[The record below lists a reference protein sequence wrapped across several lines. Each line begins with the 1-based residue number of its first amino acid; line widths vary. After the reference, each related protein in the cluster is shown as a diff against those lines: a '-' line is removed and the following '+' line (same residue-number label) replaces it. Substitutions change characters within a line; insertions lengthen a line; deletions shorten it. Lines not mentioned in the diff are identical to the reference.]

1 MPGEARRRKLRA
13 LVRRAGVKAADAGDL
28 SLVERA
34 FVHES
39 YVKERG
45 GRSYERLEFLGDS
58 VLGFITASW
67 AFEHFPDLPEGELT
81 LRKAAIVNDAQ
92 LAVTAARL
100 GFDQVLELGFGMRN
114 AGGTE
119 NPQILADAFEAF
131 VAALFRTYGL
141 DAARHFV
148 EKQHIAYL
156 DLSQEAIVDAKTRL
170 QHYAQQSL
178 GGTPVYTDESLG
190 TPQAPH
196 FAAQV
201 EVNDR
206 VLGTGTGPSKKVARQ
221 AAADAALQSLP
232 APKGT
237 A

>member
-1 MPGEARRRKLRA
+1 M
-13 LVRRAGVKAADAGDL
+13 
-28 SLVERA
+28 
-34 FVHES
+34 HES

-45 GRSYERLEFLGDS
+45 GVSYERLEFLGDS

-67 AFEHFPDLPEGELT
+67 VFERFADLPEGELT

-100 GFDQVLELGFGMRN
+100 GFDSVLKLGFGMRN
-114 AGGTE
+114 AGGAE

-141 DAARHFV
+141 ETARFFV
-148 EKQHIAYL
+148 ETQHIAHL
-156 DLSQEAIVDAKTRL
+156 DLSQAAIVDAKTRL

-190 TPQAPH
+190 TPQEPH
-196 FAAQV
+196 FASRV

-206 VLGTGTGPSKKVARQ
+206 VLGTGSGPSKKAARQ

-232 APKGT
+232 ASKGT